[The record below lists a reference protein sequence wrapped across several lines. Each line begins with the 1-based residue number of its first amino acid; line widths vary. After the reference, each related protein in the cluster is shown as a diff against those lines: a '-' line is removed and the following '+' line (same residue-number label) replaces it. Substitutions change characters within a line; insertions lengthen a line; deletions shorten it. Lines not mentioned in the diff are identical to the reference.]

1 MRKKNRL
8 KKFSQKFLAFKFVA
22 LIGALL
28 LIFTGILTPKVN
40 AQSTLRNDYY
50 MIRMGNLN
58 AIAGESAGSGYNL
71 NITGGQTAPGRYS
84 GTNYV
89 VRAGFQYINSI
100 IPFYFKIDNIIID
113 FGALS
118 PTNPVTRTSTLT
130 VDNQS
135 AGGYIVT
142 AQENHQLL
150 VPSSGQLIPDTT
162 CDAGN
167 CSDTTAAL
175 WTNTLT
181 YGFGYRCDLVSVT
194 NYCNTDFNTSDF
206 YKQFADASKNETP
219 VTVMSGQS
227 GRNQKA
233 TITYKVNISSSQ
245 PAGLYTNAI
254 TYIATPTY

>member
-1 MRKKNRL
+1 MKIKNL
-8 KKFSQKFLAFKFVA
+8 KLKIF
-22 LIGALL
+22 L
-28 LIFTGILTPKVN
+28 LIAVYFTFCFINLQKTE

-84 GTNYV
+84 GSNYV

-100 IPFYFKIDNIIID
+100 IPFYFKIDNIVID
-113 FGALS
+113 FGTLS

-130 VDNQS
+130 IDNQS
-135 AGGYIVT
+135 AGGYVVT

-150 VPSSGQLIPDTT
+150 VPSSGSLIPDTT

-167 CSDTTAAL
+167 CNDTTSGL
-175 WTNTLT
+175 WSSTLT
-181 YGFGYRCDLVSVT
+181 YGFGYRCDLVGVT
-194 NYCNTDFNTSDF
+194 NYCPSDFNTTDY
-206 YKQFADASKNETP
+206 YKQFSDASKNESP

-245 PAGLYTNAI
+245 VAGLYTNAI
-254 TYIATPTY
+254 TYIATPTF

>member
-1 MRKKNRL
+1 MG
-8 KKFSQKFLAFKFVA
+8 
-22 LIGALL
+22 ILL
-28 LIFTGILTPKVN
+28 LIFTAKTTSEVM

-58 AIAGESAGSGYNL
+58 TVAGESAGSGYSL

-89 VRAGFQYINSI
+89 VRAGFQYISSI
-100 IPFYFKIDNIIID
+100 IPFYFKIDNIVID
-113 FGALS
+113 FGNLT

-130 VDNQS
+130 INNQS

-150 VPSSGQLIPDTT
+150 VPSSGSLIPDTT

-167 CSDTTAAL
+167 CTETTAAL
-175 WTNTLT
+175 WSNTLT
-181 YGFGYRCDLVSVT
+181 YGFGYRCDQVGIT
-194 NYCNTDFNTSDF
+194 NYCPSGFNTANY
-206 YKQFADASKNETP
+206 YKQFADTSKNESA

-227 GRNQKA
+227 GKNQQS
-233 TITYKVNISSSQ
+233 TITYKVNISSTQ
-245 PAGLYTNAI
+245 PPGIYTNVI
-254 TYIATPTY
+254 TYIATPTF